1 MSEAAGLSAPVTLA
15 VLGAALL
22 HAAWNAMIKGS
33 SDPALDLAG
42 VVGGGALVA
51 VPFLLFVPLP
61 APQSWPY
68 VAASVA
74 IHVGYFVALVATYR
88 AGDLSHGY
96 PLMRGIAPLLVAGF
110 GALMLGEIP
119 GAWMWAGILLI
130 SAGVIGISF
139 AGGGWWLHNRRATAW
154 ALANAVLIATYTLVD
169 GAGVRLSGRPESY
182 ALWIFFLDGFPYVL
196 MVAWGRRGELLH
208 YARRY
213 WVRGLVGGAGS
224 VAAYGIALWA
234 MTRAPIAA
242 IAALRETSVIFA
254 ALLGAWLLKEPFGA
268 RRIAGALAVAA
279 GVIALKA

>member
-61 APQSWPY
+61 APESWPY
-68 VAASVA
+68 LAASVA
-74 IHVGYFVALVATYR
+74 IHIGYFVALVATYR

-110 GALMLGEIP
+110 GVLMLGEIP
-119 GAWMWAGILLI
+119 GAWMWAGIMLI

-139 AGGGWWLHNRRATAW
+139 AGGGSWLHNRRATAW
-154 ALANAVLIATYTLVD
+154 ALANAVIIATYTLVD
-169 GAGVRLSGRPESY
+169 GAGVRLSGRAESY

-208 YARRY
+208 YAGRY

-224 VAAYGIALWA
+224 VVAYGIALWA